1 MRENNLIKKEKI
13 LRLPSWIK
21 FPISKASEFEKI
33 QTLIKKSN
41 IHTICEEARCPNRAE
56 CYASG
61 TATFLLGGS
70 ICSRSCAFC
79 QVNKGR
85 PSSINIDEC
94 TQVAEAVKVLNLKY
108 VVLTSV
114 ARDDLPDHGANLFI
128 STIDEIRKID
138 STIKI
143 EVLTPDLWGGGK
155 NFDETNKLQ
164 TERLKMILEKDPI
177 CFNHNLETVERLQKE
192 VRRGANYKKS
202 LSLLKKSKDI
212 APHIQTKSG
221 IMLGLGETLDEIKN
235 TIYDLKKI
243 DCDQI
248 TIGQYLRPSFNH
260 LAVKKYWDPSEF
272 EYLYRFSKELGFK
285 KVSSGPL
292 VRSRYHAGKLSSIKE
307 SFFSSLFNMEIH
319 SPFISVPA
327 PPQTNLNKRSTGL
340 EPTSL
345 TILNPINLKYLT
357 SFLLYPS
364 LSKIAKSLTLLLDFF
379 SIAQAIVVAH
389 INSETKAGA
398 LLRILNVSS

>member
-79 QVNKGR
+79 QVNKGK
-85 PSSINIDEC
+85 PNAININESI
-94 TQVAEAVKVLNLKY
+94 QVAEAVKVLNLKY

-128 STIDEIRKID
+128 STINEIRKINPN
-138 STIKI
+138 IKI

-155 NFDETNKLQ
+155 NVEETNNLQ
-164 TERLKMILEKDPI
+164 SKRLKMILDQYPT

-192 VRRGANYKKS
+192 VRRGANYKNS
-202 LSLLKKSKDI
+202 LNLLRKSKEIDSN
-212 APHIQTKSG
+212 IQTKSG
-221 IMLGLGETLDEIKN
+221 IMLGLGETLEEIKH
-235 TIYDLKKI
+235 TIHDLKKV

-248 TIGQYLRPSFNH
+248 TIGQYLRPSLNH
-260 LAVKKYWDPSEF
+260 LSVKKYWEPSEF
-272 EYLYRFSKELGFK
+272 EYLYKFSKDIGFK

-292 VRSRYHAGKLSSIKE
+292 VRSSYHAG
-307 SFFSSLFNMEIH
+307 
-319 SPFISVPA
+319 
-327 PPQTNLNKRSTGL
+327 
-340 EPTSL
+340 
-345 TILNPINLKYLT
+345 
-357 SFLLYPS
+357 
-364 LSKIAKSLTLLLDFF
+364 
-379 SIAQAIVVAH
+379 
-389 INSETKAGA
+389 
-398 LLRILNVSS
+398 